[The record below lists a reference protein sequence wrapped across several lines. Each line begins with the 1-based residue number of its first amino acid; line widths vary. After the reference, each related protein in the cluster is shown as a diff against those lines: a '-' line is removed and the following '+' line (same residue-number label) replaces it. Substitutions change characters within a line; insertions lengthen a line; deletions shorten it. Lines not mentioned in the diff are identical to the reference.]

1 MDVLITYDVNTETK
15 EGKKRLRDVAKVCLN
30 YGQRVQKSVFE
41 CSINE
46 VQMEVLINKIVK
58 IIDKETDSVRVY
70 RLVEPRQKYV
80 KVYGIDHYESFNDPL
95 VV

>member
-58 IIDKETDSVRVY
+58 IIDEETDSVRVY

-80 KVYGIDHYESFNDPL
+80 KVYGIDHYASFNDPL